1 MADPLGP
8 QAAYAGLLKG
18 KNKSVIK
25 PQKQMYTMQTVT
37 KLNSSLTMPAT
48 QSQGCVNLK
57 IQ

>member
-1 MADPLGP
+1 MADPLCP

-25 PQKQMYTMQTVT
+25 PQNQMYTMQTVT

-48 QSQGCVNLK
+48 QS
-57 IQ
+57 